1 MCAAKILHSS
11 ESSQLHPCPVFV
23 HGPMESGLSAVI
35 DVDCTT
41 LMGLDVIPKA
51 ILKKLLVEICRASD
65 VSNSVT

>member
-1 MCAAKILHSS
+1 
-11 ESSQLHPCPVFV
+11 
-23 HGPMESGLSAVI
+23 MESGLSAVI